1 MSSGFPP
8 LNLPKAPL
16 KLARS
21 GEKIYVWDMV
31 RRKNLLLTPE
41 EWVRQHFLHFLM
53 SQGYPLSSIATEA
66 GLYLNRQLRRTDIL
80 IYRNNR
86 PVLLV
91 ECKAPHVK
99 VSQETF
105 DQASRYNLEL
115 NTSYLVITNGLEHY
129 VARVESEIQA
139 YRLLKEIPLYSDL

>member
-1 MSSGFPP
+1 M
-8 LNLPKAPL
+8 APL

-21 GEKIYVWDMV
+21 GDKIYVWDVV

-66 GLYLNRQLRRTDIL
+66 GLYVNRQLRRTDIL
-80 IYRNNR
+80 IYRNNQ

-99 VSQETF
+99 VSQDTF

-115 NTSYLVITNGLEHY
+115 KTSNLVITNGLEHY
-129 VARVESEIQA
+129 VARVESEIKG
-139 YRLLKEIPLYSDL
+139 YRLMPEIPPYNEL